1 MPTRT
6 ANTGS
11 SSSRSSYDVDDDNDL
26 LEIYDRAVGY
36 SSGSASSSSSSSS
49 SFGHPANYSN
59 SNTTDYSEDYEAE
72 PMDNRGSNQQRI
84 NAGTSYGGE
93 VVDDDFSTYNA
104 PVDGAEVRALSLS
117 LSVHLRGK
125 GGISLPLL
133 GLYQAPSAEENQY
146 ITASDDDSAHLAEWQ
161 QKFDWER
168 KIHAANRNLFG
179 NRTFRYVLL
188 LGPVHIAVCSS
199 LKSCALTRS
208 FS

>member
-1 MPTRT
+1 
-6 ANTGS
+6 
-11 SSSRSSYDVDDDNDL
+11 
-26 LEIYDRAVGY
+26 
-36 SSGSASSSSSSSS
+36 
-49 SFGHPANYSN
+49 
-59 SNTTDYSEDYEAE
+59 
-72 PMDNRGSNQQRI
+72 MDNRGSNQQRI

-117 LSVHLRGK
+117 LTLSVHLRDK
-125 GGISLPLL
+125 GRVLLPLL

-188 LGPVHIAVCSS
+188 IGTHHEHP
-199 LKSCALTRS
+199 SCALTRS